1 MLLPVRSVL
10 FSSAVFFLLP
20 CGPVKAATPWERA
33 AELGDQQTAAA
44 SARDELL
51 ARPDNVSARRFL
63 ARHSILYPE
72 TRERLSGLEFD
83 LPQGAILDDR
93 LTFQS
98 GVQAKARFDTTKVSE
113 AEAFVQVQA
122 LSRLGDEGI
131 AAIRSLLG
139 DPEPKVR
146 RWMAGTLNRL
156 EIPGRTE
163 MLLEAF
169 AAEEQAQGE
178 ALDSLIK
185 ALSLTASE
193 EVFRRLEQA
202 RERLLQSGKADER
215 TKDLEKV
222 YRSALLRLPNL
233 ASTEELLQAVRGED
247 DPWRQELAAAELVRR
262 GGDREDGRLRLLED
276 ALRPGTFPESV
287 WMTLTTAEFSDP
299 RQIEAIRQALRSGN
313 PRLEAR
319 GLALAERI
327 PYRLRGVLVPEM
339 ISLIEKESP
348 EMLTVRKAADLLAVP
363 HSPEDVKRVTRLLF
377 SWRPAEITIRPG
389 WRSRGQDI
397 RAELAGSLQSLTT
410 ETLQAAF
417 IEVHDEFTTP
427 GAGMESVIETL
438 KYAQEVVLNWPS
450 ETGRT
455 AVVEA
460 VSKLEER
467 GRPIPVA
474 AAGQLRRFRITP
486 EQLARILR
494 WKPAGV
500 VGGAG
505 EEDARLA
512 ALASLRS
519 RCLNAEELALV
530 RPLLRSESPADLY
543 LAFYLLQ
550 PTAEQCPA
558 AITEADEEAFSA
570 ALEKLRTEHVR
581 LEGEGDRRKV
591 APVADAIKIGTDA
604 LNSLRGKGRARN
616 WFLR

>member
-1 MLLPVRSVL
+1 M
-10 FSSAVFFLLP
+10 
-20 CGPVKAATPWERA
+20 
-33 AELGDQQTAAA
+33 
-44 SARDELL
+44 
-51 ARPDNVSARRFL
+51 
-63 ARHSILYPE
+63 
-72 TRERLSGLEFD
+72 
-83 LPQGAILDDR
+83 DDR

-185 ALSLTASE
+185 ALSFTASE